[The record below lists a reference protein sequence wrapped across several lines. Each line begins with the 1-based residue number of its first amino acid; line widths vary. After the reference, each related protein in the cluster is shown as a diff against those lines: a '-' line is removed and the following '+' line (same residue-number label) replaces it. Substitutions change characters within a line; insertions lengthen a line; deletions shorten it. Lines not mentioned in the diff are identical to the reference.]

1 LPISAKIEAMKLG
14 HLAFILLPAVLAL
27 LVLVPSQGNELK
39 ERFAAFDANQD
50 GVLAGAELDG
60 SPLLRRL
67 DLDGDGQVTP
77 GEAAKALGAAM
88 KKAKSSTERLDGLKT
103 TVVFDRVDR
112 NGDGWLT
119 PEELPDEAW
128 FSRLDVDK
136 DGRVTRE
143 EAVAGIGEVF
153 SSRVPSGPAV
163 ATAEVTSLMEGP
175 KVLKGSEVGVGRR
188 VGEAT
193 LRDVEGKPLELAQLV
208 GAKGLVLGLFT
219 VDCPISRKLGP
230 ELRRLEVDLEEQGFG
245 VVWLNAL
252 PKAEAA
258 ASHQFA
264 SDFGLTAV
272 VCHDPDGVLLTALQA
287 TTTTEVFLIDAA
299 QTLVYRGA
307 IHDQYGLGY
316 AKEKASRHYLREAV
330 TAVLGGQQPQVT
342 ATTAPG
348 CALDW
353 PTAPSALSAA
363 GTSVTYHRD
372 IARIL
377 QTHCVECHR
386 PGGIG
391 PFALDSLDQVLEHAG
406 MIRKQVERG
415 AMPPWFAKPDPA
427 ATHALFANDSSLNAA
442 DKAAL
447 IQWLSSAERPVGD
460 PAQAPLTR
468 RFAESWSI
476 GTPDTVLTLPKPIE
490 VKAEGVM
497 PYQNVVIET
506 DFSEDRWVSAYEIQ
520 PSARQVVHHVIVRVH
535 RPGERIRGLG
545 EGDGFW
551 AAYVP
556 GNSYRVLPPGFARLL
571 PAGARLSFQ
580 IHYTPVGKAMTD
592 QPRIGLIFA
601 KELPQF
607 EVRVAALAK
616 PRIRIPAGAADHAE
630 VLSRQLPEDFMVTG
644 FMPHLHT
651 RGKAFSYA
659 VRFPDGRQEML
670 LDVPR
675 YDFNWQL
682 QYTYAQPKHLPAGST
697 LTLTAVYDNSA
708 GNPANPDPTQ
718 EVRWGEQTW
727 DEMMIG
733 YIEHFIPR
741 RVEGVTSSR

>member
-1 LPISAKIEAMKLG
+1 MKLG
-14 HLAFILLPAVLAL
+14 RLAFILPSAVLAL
-27 LVLVPSQGNELK
+27 FVLAPSHGNELK
-39 ERFAAFDANQD
+39 ERFAAFDVNQD
-50 GVLAGAELDG
+50 GVLSGAELDA

-77 GEAAKALGAAM
+77 VEAAKAIGAVM
-88 KKAKSSTERLDGLKT
+88 KKAKSSPERLEGLKT

-119 PEELPDEAW
+119 PEELTDEAW
-128 FSRLDVDK
+128 FSRLDADR
-136 DGRVTRE
+136 DGRVSRE

-163 ATAEVTSLMEGP
+163 ATPEVTSLMEGP
-175 KVLKGSEVGVGRR
+175 QVLKGSDVGVGRR

-230 ELRRLEVDLEEQGFG
+230 ELRRLEVDLLEQGFG

-252 PKAEAA
+252 AKAEAA
-258 ASHQFA
+258 ASRQFA
-264 SDFGLTAV
+264 SDFGLKAV
-272 VCHDPDGVLLTALQA
+272 VCHDPEGGLLTALKA
-287 TTTTEVFLIDAA
+287 STTTEVFLLDAA

-330 TAVLGGQQPQVT
+330 TAMLGGQQPQVT
-342 ATTAPG
+342 ATSAPG

-353 PTAPSALSAA
+353 PTASVALAA
-363 GTSVTYHRD
+363 AAAVTYHRD

-391 PFALDSLDQVLEHAG
+391 PFALDSLDKVLEHAG

-427 ATHALFANDSSLNAA
+427 ATHAIFANDSSLNAA

-447 IQWLSSAERPVGD
+447 IQWLNSERPVGD
-460 PAQAPLTR
+460 PAQAPLPR
-468 RFAESWSI
+468 QFAESWSI

-651 RGKAFSYA
+651 RGKAFSYE

-741 RVEGVTSSR
+741 RVDGVTSSR